1 MSYSWTNNRMSPF
14 PSHTI
19 LFQSHLLF
27 SFMGGNSTKA
37 TSGINGAGTTSQQ
50 DLDIKDS
57 AKVFFED
64 TKKSVSINYTYHK
77 FVFSSF
83 FHFSYRQKTLL
94 VTTSSASSPVAPA
107 TPSTGSSTNSVSTY
121 QRSPAS
127 VATLNPALTAAGL
140 NSPAW
145 SSHTL
150 NWSVSK
156 ISQAPLRTAS
166 KSTRKPASPS

>member
-1 MSYSWTNNRMSPF
+1 
-14 PSHTI
+14 
-19 LFQSHLLF
+19 
-27 SFMGGNSTKA
+27 MGGNSTKA

-64 TKKSVSINYTYHK
+64 TKKSVSINYTYHI

-83 FHFSYRQKTLL
+83 FFCRQKTLL

-107 TPSTGSSTNSVSTY
+107 TPSTGSSTNSVSTF

-140 NSPAW
+140 SSPAW
-145 SSHTL
+145 SSPTL

-156 ISQAPLRTAS
+156 ISQAPLPTAS